1 MRYFLI
7 SILLHVMVIS
17 FCWVGFSVPIG
28 RDQNSFTYLGTLST
42 IGQTPSRGVLCF
54 DSSQH
59 GSKHGECAEPQYA
72 PTKDFGTVEE
82 SAAYFTPWLKMREVG
97 KPHVHLGL

>member
-28 RDQNSFTYLGTLST
+28 PDQNSFTYLGTLST
-42 IGQTPSRGVLCF
+42 IGQTPGSGVW
-54 DSSQH
+54 
-59 GSKHGECAEPQYA
+59 PYA
-72 PTKDFGTVEE
+72 TTKGVGAGVEE